1 MTDPSLE
8 HGDLTDPFSSR
19 RYFRKFKHI
28 LQHLRRTAATM
39 HSEGQLGKVEV
50 KVLTRYLTQLNYSF
64 QALSMK
70 YLLAGQEGNARLS
83 SSLTVDRSDSGFPLA
98 LELLHMANDAQ
109 QAQKHLSHLPSAS
122 QLKEQMVRAILSE
135 RKTPTRLQHVLSQ
148 RLYYEELIKGELF
161 WAQNHPECE
170 WLGNTD
176 TGRRRFML
184 HWAAYDSQIN
194 LPVIYLA
201 EVEDNDKTALPQD
214 LIRWLDVQEHLMAQS
229 LAGLK
234 LLTIARGFDEDFH
247 HLHPKRLLR
256 FHIGPMYSSAYTEQ
270 SGPLR
275 RVLEEAGGGEGQDW
289 VLAWTMEALESE
301 DVRAERV
308 GWFNKVEREVF
319 ALDPFGG
326 RGADT
331 GATRTERA
339 IILPQRPFQA
349 LAELAPPGFSDVR
362 KFVVSPSGQVLS
374 Y

>member
-8 HGDLTDPFSSR
+8 HGELTDPFASR
-19 RYFRKFKHI
+19 RYFRKFKQI
-28 LQHLRRTAATM
+28 LQHLRRVAAAM
-39 HSEGQLGKVEV
+39 HSEGRLDKVEV
-50 KVLTRYLTQLNYSF
+50 RLLTRYLAQLNYSF

-70 YLLAGQEGNARLS
+70 YLLAGQEGGRLS
-83 SSLTVDRSDSGFPLA
+83 HSLKVDRSDSGFPLA

-109 QAQKHLSHLPSAS
+109 QAQKHLSHLPSAGK
-122 QLKEQMVRAILSE
+122 LKEQMVRAILSE
-135 RKTPTRLQHVLSQ
+135 RKTPTRLQHALSQ
-148 RLYYEELIKGELF
+148 RLYYEELLKGELF

-170 WLGNTD
+170 WLGNTGA
-176 TGRRRFML
+176 GRRRFML

-201 EVEDNDKTALPQD
+201 DVEDSGKTALPQD
-214 LIRWLDVQEHLMAQS
+214 LVRWLDVQEHLMAQS

-247 HLHPKRLLR
+247 CLHPKRLLR
-256 FHIGPMYSSAYTEQ
+256 FHVGPMYSSAYTEQ
-270 SGPLR
+270 AGPLR
-275 RVLEEAGGGEGQDW
+275 RVLEDARAGEGQDW

-301 DVRAERV
+301 DVRDERV

-349 LAELAPPGFSDVR
+349 LAELAPPGFSDVH
-362 KFVVSPSGQVLS
+362 KFVVNPNGQVLS